1 MLARSYLTP
10 LRDRSF
16 LRVALAMTVI
26 LGLEMQRAN
35 GFIGV
40 HIADQRRQTLISA
53 GHVHVSVTGVELLGV
68 VQATNTVAIV
78 IAAMFVERVLRT
90 MRDTWRINVGIG
102 VFAGCC
108 VVLATAGAAWVL
120 IAAVLLLT
128 AGELMHI
135 PAMQA
140 VLARVVPDDARA
152 GYMAV
157 FNLNERG
164 GAMIAALSLTV
175 APVLGTAGLCL
186 MYGLLGAAAI
196 YLYAPLVRSPAP
208 RPVYRGRL
216 AERSTP
222 DAG

>member
-1 MLARSYLTP
+1 
-10 LRDRSF
+10 
-16 LRVALAMTVI
+16 
-26 LGLEMQRAN
+26 
-35 GFIGV
+35 
-40 HIADQRRQTLISA
+40 
-53 GHVHVSVTGVELLGV
+53 
-68 VQATNTVAIV
+68 
-78 IAAMFVERVLRT
+78 
-90 MRDTWRINVGIG
+90 
-102 VFAGCC
+102 
-108 VVLATAGAAWVL
+108 
-120 IAAVLLLT
+120 
-128 AGELMHI
+128 
-135 PAMQA
+135 
-140 VLARVVPDDARA
+140 
-152 GYMAV
+152 MAV